1 MTEEHIPVMVEEV
14 LSYLNCRESGI
25 YVDATLGDGGHAAAI
40 CSLLGPS
47 GLLIGLDW
55 DDAALERAA
64 GRLKKFKG
72 KIRLLQRSYTDLGDI
87 LSEQGPSRVDGIL
100 LDMGVSTLQLTDPS
114 RGFSYRQD
122 EQLDMRM
129 DRRLETNAADLV
141 NRLPA
146 SSLARLI
153 FRYGEERWARR
164 IAAQVVAYREKHGP
178 LRSGAELAEVVKKA
192 IPAAARRK
200 GGHPAR
206 RTFQALRIAV
216 NRELENIESFL
227 PQAVAHLAP
236 GGRICVIAYH
246 SLEDR
251 IVKRFLR
258 ERSRRCNCPPRLP
271 CICGGEGE
279 LLLLTRKAVRP
290 SEEEV
295 ALNPRAR
302 SALLRA
308 AERCVLKKEEGA

>member
-1 MTEEHIPVMVEEV
+1 MAEEHIPVMVQEV
-14 LSYLNCRESGI
+14 LHYLNCRGEGI
-25 YVDATLGDGGHAAAI
+25 YVDATVGDGGHAAAI
-40 CSLLGPS
+40 CSRLKEP

-64 GRLKKFKG
+64 RRLAPFAGRF
-72 KIRLLQRSYTDLGDI
+72 RLLRRSYTELEAVLWELGV
-87 LSEQGPSRVDGIL
+87 SRVDGIL
-100 LDMGVSTLQLTDPS
+100 MDLGVSTLQLSDPA

-122 EQLDMRM
+122 ERLDMRM
-129 DRRLETNAADLV
+129 DRRLETDAARLV
-141 NRLPA
+141 NELPEA
-146 SSLARLI
+146 SLARIIL
-153 FRYGEERWARR
+153 RYGEERWARR
-164 IAAQVVAYREKHGP
+164 IAAGIVAHREKEGP
-178 LRSGAELAEVVKKA
+178 IQSGAELAEIVKRA
-192 IPAAARRK
+192 IPAPARRR

-227 PQAVAHLAP
+227 PQAVASLAP

-251 IVKRFLR
+251 IVKRFFR
-258 ERSRRCNCPPRLP
+258 EHSRSCSCPRGFP
-271 CICGGEGE
+271 CTCGGDGE

-290 SEEEV
+290 AAEEI
-295 ALNPRAR
+295 ARNPRAR

-308 AERCVLKKEEGA
+308 AERRVLKREEGA

>member
-1 MTEEHIPVMVEEV
+1 MVEKHIPVMVREV
-14 LSYLNCRESGI
+14 LFYLNCRESGV

-40 CSLLGPS
+40 CGKLGPA

-55 DDAALERAA
+55 DGAAIRRAA
-64 GRLKKFKG
+64 EHLAEFKG
-72 KIRLLQRSYTDLGDI
+72 KYILLQRSYTELGAI
-87 LSEQGPSRVDGIL
+87 LEEQKLPRVDGIL
-100 LDMGVSTLQLTDPS
+100 LDLGVSTLQLGDPE
-114 RGFSYRQD
+114 RGFSYQGE

-129 DRRLETNAADLV
+129 DQRLQTGAADLV
-141 NRLPA
+141 NGLPRA
-146 SSLARLI
+146 ELSRII
-153 FRYGEERWARR
+153 FCYGEERWARR
-164 IAAQVVAYREKHGP
+164 IAAQIVAYREKKGP
-178 LRSGAELAEVVKKA
+178 FRSGSELAGVVKEA

-216 NRELENIESFL
+216 NRELDNVSSVL
-227 PQAVAHLAP
+227 PQAVKHLRP
-236 GGRICVIAYH
+236 GGRLCVIAYH

-251 IVKRFLR
+251 VVKRFLR
-258 ERSRRCNCPPRLP
+258 EQSRRCSCPPAVP
-271 CICGGEGE
+271 CTCGGDGE

-295 ALNPRAR
+295 AHNLRAR

-308 AERCVLKKEEGA
+308 AERSVLRREEGA